1 MISMISTQ
9 TQNDDINALCNHAHN
24 TCTSL
29 VTSFDHN
36 LVGPTWPDIAC
47 MCSVYIDACMF
58 VGLHSITCFAFYGW
72 TPDDPFP
79 ENHIG
84 LCKGFTMTL
93 YANKYDT
100 VDMKSCWTFGNQIA
114 LLMNMFNMFAQV
126 AFHRPC
132 WAVLSPTER
141 QQSNIIV
148 DSCPVPSI
156 ASTKLDTETASF
168 GPIFTFPLALS

>member
-1 MISMISTQ
+1 MISTQ

-58 VGLHSITCFAFYGW
+58 VGLHSLTCFAPMTNVLRGSEETTYLCVKASRWHCMQINMIQW
-72 TPDDPFP
+72 TWKVA
-79 ENHIG
+79 G
-84 LCKGFTMTL
+84 L
-93 YANKYDT
+93 
-100 VDMKSCWTFGNQIA
+100 VGNQIA

-126 AFHRPC
+126 AFHRPS

-156 ASTKLDTETASF
+156 ASTY
-168 GPIFTFPLALS
+168 